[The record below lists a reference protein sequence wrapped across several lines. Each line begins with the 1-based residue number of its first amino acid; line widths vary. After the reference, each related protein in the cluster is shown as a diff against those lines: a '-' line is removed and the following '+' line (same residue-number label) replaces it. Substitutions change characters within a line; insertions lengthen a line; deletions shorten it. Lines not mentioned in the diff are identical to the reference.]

1 MKKIFIAMILFMT
14 AGMAMAQMSPEE
26 KKALKEAQSKA
37 KKEMSEAIK
46 LRDAAKT
53 MQQEATPEKP
63 CDWAVVKQNCLQAA
77 GLIESALQS
86 GHVEEKK
93 LFDAWFCC
101 DEVYS
106 FLLNVEL
113 QKAARNE
120 PFDEA
125 LFEKCVVN
133 VSRSIQNVLK
143 YGNPKD
149 ENQKAILPNERL
161 KLAKCQL
168 YYAYMMQFASQ
179 AQNNAALIAACEKYI
194 NFTKEFP
201 EVADLITS
209 PQPTYPQMAFNIYF
223 TAYNMKDYSK
233 MAEYRELALQ
243 FDDAEARN
251 FIEGSTNQVLLAQGD
266 TIGWINNMKAAVAKD
281 PTSEQSE
288 NCIQNLLAYY
298 AGKGNAEL
306 GAFSDE
312 MLAMAPDSRIANY
325 GKGFSLFSD
334 QKYEE
339 AAKYF
344 EKCIEIDPDYIDALQ
359 QAGGCYFNIA
369 NANNAKIS
377 GKSYKSQAEADQA
390 MRSVLDYFEKA
401 MPFFER
407 VRELAPEDP
416 NKWAYELKII
426 YTSLKMT
433 DKAKAIE
440 DL

>member
-1 MKKIFIAMILFMT
+1 MKKILIAMVLFMT

-26 KKALKEAQSKA
+26 KKAQKEAQSKA
-37 KKEMSEAIK
+37 KKEMADAMK

-63 CDWAVVKQNCLQAA
+63 CDFALVKEKSMQAA
-77 GLIESALQS
+77 ELIESALAS
-86 GHVEEKK
+86 GHIEEKK
-93 LFDAWFCC
+93 LFDAWFCS
-101 DEVYS
+101 DEANS
-106 FLLNVEL
+106 FVLNVEL
-113 QKAARNE
+113 QKAAKNE

-125 LFEKCVVN
+125 LFQKSVEN
-133 VSRSIQNVLK
+133 VSKSIQGVLK

-149 ENQKAILPNERL
+149 ETQKTILPNERL
-161 KLAKCQL
+161 KLAKCQI

-194 NFTKEFP
+194 NFTKLFP
-201 EVADLITS
+201 EVADLITN

-223 TAYNMKDYSK
+223 TAYNMKDYAK

-243 FDDAEARN
+243 YDDPEART
-251 FIEGSTNQVLLAQGD
+251 FVEGSTNQVLLAQGD
-266 TIGWINNMKAAVAKD
+266 TIGWVNSLKESIKSD
-281 PTSEQSE
+281 PTSTQSE
-288 NCIQNLLAYY
+288 NNIQNLLAYY

-312 MLAMAPDSRIANY
+312 ILQIAPDSKIANY

-344 EKCIEIDPDYIDALQ
+344 EKCIEIDPDYVDALQ
-359 QAGGCYFNIA
+359 QAGGCYFNIG
-369 NANNAKIS
+369 NNNNSKIA
-377 GKSYKSQAEADQA
+377 GKSFKTAAERDAA
-390 MRSVLDYFEKA
+390 EKTVLDYFEKA
-401 MPFFER
+401 LPFFER
-407 VRELAPEDP
+407 VRELTPTDP
-416 NKWAYELKII
+416 NKWSYELKVI

-433 DKAKAIE
+433 DKAKEIE
-440 DL
+440 D